1 MIEAEGRAMA
11 KSTWT
16 QDRQARKNTVAPAK
30 AGAIFSLPENGESM
44 KQANRAYRQRSSLE
58 FQSQARERTRSA
70 LLRQEEEFARLHGND
85 PEEPL
90 LDYVRQWSIE
100 LGRTPH
106 AGEITGGTYL
116 AARFQGWD
124 RVLASAG
131 LPPPPAMPSLE
142 DRLIYKKE
150 YKRQERLLR
159 QEKNA
164 AREADREQRARSDA
178 QGRAE
183 DLARQERDFAWGR
196 EHDRDSDARLI
207 AYVRDCAGRL
217 GHSPTAQEVLGA
229 AYIAQRFGSWAV
241 ALTAAELPL
250 PRGVKPPNPKTLRA
264 YRERENAG
272 GEHQEIPAVH
282 GAPWSDAAE
291 TLNSNKGEL

>member
-1 MIEAEGRAMA
+1 
-11 KSTWT
+11 
-16 QDRQARKNTVAPAK
+16 
-30 AGAIFSLPENGESM
+30 M
-44 KQANRAYRQRSSLE
+44 KQANQSYRQRSSLE
-58 FQSQARERTRSA
+58 FQSQARERTKKV
-70 LLRQEEEFARLHGND
+70 LLRQEEEFARLHEAD
-85 PEEPL
+85 RDEAL
-90 LDYVRQWSIE
+90 LDYVRQWSLE

-124 RVLASAG
+124 RVLSSAG

-159 QEKNA
+159 QERTA
-164 AREADREQRARSDA
+164 GREAAREQRARSDA

-183 DLARQERDFAWGR
+183 DLARQERDLAWGR
-196 EHDRDSDARLI
+196 DHAQDSDARLL
-207 AYVRDCAGRL
+207 AYVQDWARRL

-241 ALTAAELPL
+241 VLTAAELPL
-250 PRGVKPPNPKTLRA
+250 PKGVKPPNPKTLRA
-264 YRERENAG
+264 YRERKSAG
-272 GEHQEIPAVH
+272 GKHQEIPAAH

-291 TLNSNKGEL
+291 TSNSNKGEL